1 MAEDNNDKY
10 DSFDKAFETADENLD
25 DIQKSI
31 DKLDDE
37 LLRLNA
43 DLIHRKGSKKRA
55 LKQQIKNVE
64 QALKRKQR
72 QYKSAGRN
80 VRATTK
86 VAKGGGGGK
95 GTMDQVLRGV
105 ESVAGIVGGVTGVS
119 QIGQKIGDMI
129 PEKRSSDMPD
139 QQLDEVTVTAP
150 KKDDFLYKYKY
161 YLIGA
166 GALIL
171 LFLFKKK

>member
-37 LLRLNA
+37 LLKLNA

-119 QIGQKIGDMI
+119 QIGGKIADMI
-129 PEKRSSDMPD
+129 PEPQTRMLTQD
-139 QQLDEVTVTAP
+139 LDEVTVTAP
-150 KKDDFLYKYKY
+150 KKDDFISKYKY

-166 GALIL
+166 GALVL